1 MKTCWIIAGF
11 KDKDSEDYQALAVF
25 TNEKEA
31 KQYLELAKK
40 NGFAEF
46 YEVNHFDIRIAE
58 FIGVEK

>member
-40 NGFAEF
+40 TALQSFT
-46 YEVNHFDIRIAE
+46 
-58 FIGVEK
+58 K